1 MNSLPE
7 HIIIRGARPTDAAAL
22 ERLAALDSR
31 HVPSGEL
38 LVAESDGELRAAL
51 SVEDGAYI
59 ADPFQR
65 TAGLIALLDMRAAGL
80 ELRRRARHGRP
91 RLALRAA

>member
-1 MNSLPE
+1 MKNL
-7 HIIIRGARPTDAAAL
+7 IDNIVIRRARPGDASAL

-31 HVPSGEL
+31 HVPGGDL
-38 LVAESDGELRAAL
+38 VVAEADGELRAAL

-65 TAGLIALLDMRAAGL
+65 TAELITLLDMRAAGL
-80 ELRRRARHGRP
+80 ELRRPSRRRRP